1 MNIKQILL
9 TSLTAGS
16 ILLGFASTAF
26 AQSPT
31 TAPWQQRAQERQEAR
46 QERVENRVERRCDIV
61 NNRIDARISH
71 YEAHYNDVE
80 ARMARVTERTNEFI
94 NRLETKGY
102 DVSKVRSDLST
113 LEGMRTTRRSLYT
126 AFINE
131 LKEAKQYDCGDSEG
145 AFKAA
150 MDESRAALAKWRD
163 QIKANREYI
172 NTTLRPDLQ
181 ALKGQNPSPATAE

>member
-1 MNIKQILL
+1 MKQTLL
-9 TSLTAGS
+9 TSLTVGS
-16 ILLGFASTAF
+16 ILLGSASTTF

-31 TAPWQQRAQERQEAR
+31 AAPWQQRAQERQEAF
-46 QERVENRVERRCDIV
+46 QERVKNRVERQCDIV

-80 ARMARVTERTNEFI
+80 ARMDRVTKRTNEFI
-94 NRLETKGY
+94 NRLKIKGY

-113 LEGMRTTRRSLYT
+113 LEEMRTTQRSLYT

-145 AFKAA
+145 AFKTA

-181 ALKGQNPSPATAE
+181 ALREQNPSPATAE